1 MKTTEAIEYAGSAIA
16 LARMI
21 GVTSGAIS
29 QWGETV
35 PDAKQ
40 LLLQRLTNGALVAAS
55 GCLDRVIGIDKLPTA
70 SLNSLSP
77 ACTNGGVTP
86 APPACVCAPAAV
98 AQQPGA
104 FCNP

>member
-77 ACTNGGVTP
+77 ACTANGVTP
-86 APPACVCAPAAV
+86 APACVCAPAA
-98 AQQPGA
+98 AQQQPGA
-104 FCNP
+104 FSSI